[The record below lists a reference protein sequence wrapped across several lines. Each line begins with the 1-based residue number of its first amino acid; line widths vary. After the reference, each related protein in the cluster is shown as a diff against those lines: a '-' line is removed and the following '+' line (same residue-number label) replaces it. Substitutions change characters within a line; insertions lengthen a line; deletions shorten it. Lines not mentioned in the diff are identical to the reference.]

1 MPHLREHG
9 DGTCADPSAGI
20 VPPIERAARDRC
32 GAPFAS
38 TTAMSLDRSVDPPT
52 GAIVEHTTVRADAT
66 RRRAATCAS
75 SRLR

>member
-1 MPHLREHG
+1 
-9 DGTCADPSAGI
+9 
-20 VPPIERAARDRC
+20 
-32 GAPFAS
+32 
-38 TTAMSLDRSVDPPT
+38 MSLDRSVDPPT